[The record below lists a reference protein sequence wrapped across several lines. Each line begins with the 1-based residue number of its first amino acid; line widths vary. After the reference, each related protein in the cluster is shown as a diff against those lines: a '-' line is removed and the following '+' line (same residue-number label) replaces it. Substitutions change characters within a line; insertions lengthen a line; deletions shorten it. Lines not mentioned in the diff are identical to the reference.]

1 MSKLEALFD
10 AVIVKPSEV
19 EETMYGSIVVPDARK
34 DRNVHGTIIAVGPG
48 TYTVTGEFIPT
59 ILKEGDVVVLPTMGF
74 TKIEH
79 EGIEYFIGN
88 EKQVL
93 AKVIEDESN

>member
-10 AVIVKPSEV
+10 AVIVKPVEI
-19 EETMYGSIVVPDARK
+19 EETQFGSIIVPDMGK
-34 DRNVHGTIIAVGPG
+34 DRNVHGTVIAVGPG

-59 ILKEGDVVVLPTMGF
+59 SIKEGDVVVLPTMGF

-79 EGIEYFIGN
+79 EGVEYFIGN

-93 AKVIEDESN
+93 AKVTEE

>member
-10 AVIVKPSEV
+10 AVIVKPAEI
-19 EETMYGSIVVPDARK
+19 EETQYGSIIVPDMGK
-34 DRNVHGTIIAVGPG
+34 DRNVHGTVVAVGPG
-48 TYTVTGEFIPT
+48 TYTVTGEFIKT
-59 ILKEGDVVVLPTMGF
+59 QIKEGDQVVLPTMGF
-74 TKIEH
+74 TKVEH

-93 AKVIEDESN
+93 AKVIEE

>member
-10 AVIVKPSEV
+10 AVIVKPVEV
-19 EETMYGSIVVPDARK
+19 EETQYGSIIVPDMGK
-34 DRNVHGTIIAVGPG
+34 DRNVHGTVVAVGPG
-48 TYTVTGEFIPT
+48 THTVAGEFIPT
-59 ILKEGDVVVLPTMGF
+59 VIKEGDTVVLPTMGF
-74 TKIEH
+74 TKVEH

-93 AKVIEDESN
+93 AKVIEE